1 MLQIIKHRNIWFTF
15 SGLLVTGSI
24 IVFAVWGLKL
34 GIDFTGGSLLELQF
48 SIARPDNSRI
58 AESLSAIDLGEVTV
72 QPIGDQNVIL
82 RFADVDEAKHQQVLQ
97 TLNEKLSDQTNPAE
111 PIFQEQR
118 FDSIGPTIG
127 RELRTKTVWAIL
139 IVLGAIIAY
148 VAWAFR
154 KVSKPV
160 ASWKYGVIAVIALF
174 HDIMITIGTFSVLGH
189 VYGTEVNATF
199 AAALLTILGYSVN
212 DTIVI
217 FDRIRE
223 NLIRRVGEAFEDT
236 VQFSLNQVMT
246 RSVNTSLTVLMTL
259 FAILLLGGPSLRL
272 FALALVVGLS
282 FGTYSSIFL
291 ASPLLIVTQKLQ
303 TKK

>member
-1 MLQIIKHRNIWFTF
+1 MLQIIKHKKIWFTF

-48 SIARPDNSRI
+48 SIPRPDNSRI
-58 AESLSAIDLGEVTV
+58 AESLSTIGLGEVTV

-82 RFADVDEAKHQQVLQ
+82 RFADVDEAKHQQILQ
-97 TLNEKLSDQTNPAE
+97 TLNEKLSDQPNPTE
-111 PIFQEQR
+111 PVFQEQR

-127 RELRTKTVWAIL
+127 QELRTKTVWAIL
-139 IVLGAIIAY
+139 IVLCAIIAY

-223 NLIRRVGEAFEDT
+223 NLIRRVGEAFEET
-236 VQFSLNQVMT
+236 IQFSLNQVMT
-246 RSVNTSLTVLMTL
+246 RSVNTSLTVLVML
-259 FAILLLGGPSLRL
+259 FAILLLGGPSLRI
-272 FALALVVGLS
+272 FALALIVGLS

-291 ASPLLIVTQKLQ
+291 ASPLLIVTQKLK